1 MLRKDIKK
9 RPLSEKTLSSLV
21 PEEKDYRELDGA
33 GLYFLV
39 KKSGVKNWQYRYKNS
54 EGKWAWMG
62 LGSYPQVSAQLA
74 RQKAREFTSA
84 LSKGESLK
92 SKKVLLEERKELES
106 FYFENL
112 MREWLDTKSSKWGE
126 ATYTKAQKSIEK
138 HIIPVFGQGNYR
150 GGPTCLNN

>member
-1 MLRKDIKK
+1 
-9 RPLSEKTLSSLV
+9 
-21 PEEKDYRELDGA
+21 
-33 GLYFLV
+33 
-39 KKSGVKNWQYRYKNS
+39 
-54 EGKWAWMG
+54 MG

-112 MREWLDTKSSKWGE
+112 MSR
-126 ATYTKAQKSIEK
+126 
-138 HIIPVFGQGNYR
+138 
-150 GGPTCLNN
+150 